1 MAESELNSG
10 RGAIIRHLLRSATT
24 AALATLMPEEKQPY
38 ASLVLMA
45 TDPSGRP
52 LLLLSDLAVHSR
64 NITRTAEVSLLVSA
78 NAPGRDPL
86 TEPRVSLVGTL
97 LRNESEGLKERYLRR
112 YPSARDF
119 AGFADFH
126 LYRMEVARAHLVAGF
141 GEIHWLDAID
151 FLLPAGFLDDM
162 QSEAD
167 ILDHMNGDHGAAI
180 QDLAAAGTG
189 GQSREC
195 EMTGIDAEGFDLR
208 RDWSYQRILFENPVS
223 TAIDIRKELVHMVKK
238 ARN

>member
-1 MAESELNSG
+1 MNSG

-24 AALATLMPEEKQPY
+24 AALATVMPEEKQPY

-64 NITRTAEVSLLVSA
+64 NIARTAEVSLLVSA
-78 NAPGRDPL
+78 KAPDRDPL
-86 TEPRVSLVGTL
+86 TEPRVSLEGTL
-97 LRNESEGLKERYLRR
+97 LRREEDSLKERYLRR

-126 LYRMEVARAHLVAGF
+126 LYRMEVTRAHLVAGF
-141 GEIHWLDAID
+141 GEIHWLEAAD
-151 FLLPAGFLDDM
+151 FLLSPGFLDEM
-162 QSEAD
+162 PAEAD

-180 QDLAAAGTG
+180 KDMAVASSGI
-189 GQSREC
+189 QSGEW

-208 RDWSYQRILFENPVS
+208 ADWNYQRILFETPVS
-223 TAIDIRKELVHMVKK
+223 TAIDVRKELVHMVNK